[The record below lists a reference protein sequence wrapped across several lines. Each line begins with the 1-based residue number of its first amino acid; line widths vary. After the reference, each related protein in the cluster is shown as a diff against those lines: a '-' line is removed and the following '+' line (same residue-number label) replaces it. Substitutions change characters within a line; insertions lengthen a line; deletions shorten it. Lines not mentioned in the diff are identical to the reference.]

1 MELEV
6 SLKNLAKIIISFS
19 LLFMAL
25 TLLLMPF
32 QLMGVTDQ
40 GYWINSLYNF
50 IHSGELVTSFNDR
63 HNFSEHSLLLLISP
77 LAFIKNPILFSYV
90 LYYLTYLSW
99 FLTFYLLCFGKFNY
113 QIFFKSFI
121 LFFCSTTV
129 IFHYALNFNGWN
141 SIYISPPILMAAY
154 FFAFIKNYY
163 HKSILIYL
171 PLLLLKIQFWL
182 ILPFF
187 LLAIYFQSKNKKFI
201 FYAFISIAAFALYLY
216 GRQFLFEES
225 TTGSLLSL
233 SYAYILNGD
242 IEVFFEIFLNSLILK
257 FVLISAFFIQFIF
270 IFDLKNIKK
279 NDFLIYALLIFPIL
293 SYCVLSDRLVMS
305 YWTHEHYVL
314 PVLPVIF
321 LILNKYGIFSRKR
334 IFLFILVNILLIMG
348 IYSLKEP
355 WQFKYYQDENQLVKK
370 VQPLLVLNHNDH
382 ILSDDRTGLYL
393 ANYQANF
400 LKFITDKT
408 RPPKYIIINT
418 RYIYYTNN
426 INRAKSINT
435 ISSFEYVQEYEKNLD
450 GYGILYLNYPFV
462 VYENNFKSEI
472 KINSKVIDD
481 WDVKFNELNKFI

>member
-1 MELEV
+1 MLRNI
-6 SLKNLAKIIISFS
+6 SKIVFAFS
-19 LLFMAL
+19 LLFLAL
-25 TLLLMPF
+25 TILLIPF

-50 IHSGELVTSFNDR
+50 IHSGEFVTSFNDR

-77 LAFIKNPILFSYV
+77 LALIRNPILFSYV

-99 FLTFYLLCFGKFNY
+99 FLTFYLLYFGKFNY
-113 QIFFKSFI
+113 QNFLKSFI

-154 FFAFIKNYY
+154 FFAFIKNDY

-171 PLLLLKIQFWL
+171 PLLLLKIQFWI

-187 LLAIYFQSKNKKFI
+187 LLAIYYQSRDKKFI
-201 FYAFISIAAFALYLY
+201 FYVSTSIIIFLLYLF
-216 GRQFLFEES
+216 GRQFLFAHS
-225 TTGSLLSL
+225 TTGNLLNL
-233 SYAYILNGD
+233 SYSHILNGN
-242 IEVFFEIFLNSLILK
+242 IKVFFEIFFNSFMVKIA
-257 FVLISAFFIQFIF
+257 LISAFFIQFIF
-270 IFDLKNIKK
+270 LFDLKNISK
-279 NDFLIYALLIFPIL
+279 NDFLTYALLIFPIF
-293 SYCVLSDRLVMS
+293 SYCILSDRTVMS

-321 LILNKYGIFSRKR
+321 LILKKYGAFSRKR
-334 IFLFILVNILLIMG
+334 ITLFILVNIVLITG

-355 WQFKYYQDENQLVKK
+355 WQFKYYQDQNQLVKK
-370 VQPLLVLNHNDH
+370 IQPLLVLNHNDH

-418 RYIYYTNN
+418 RYIFYTNN
-426 INRAKSINT
+426 IKRAKSINT

-462 VYENNFKSEI
+462 VYENNLKSEI

-481 WDVKFNELNKFI
+481 WDVKFNQLNKFL